1 MKKYL
6 LAFSLL
12 AVSTSLLAEVKLG
25 ESGVSANGS
34 VELDLFGR
42 TNTTG
47 KDGKDTTTSAMEIAT
62 TLNIDGKHDSEVGYL
77 IWRVATKIATD
88 WRYDSLGFR
97 EAWAGVD
104 GKYGK
109 FIAGNQFSTMYLTM
123 DWPYGAQ
130 GMGNLFGDLGA
141 HEVQYSRALS
151 YTTPNLAG
159 FTLNG
164 QYDIGGYGKNGVYID
179 ADGKGTLD
187 KTMAVDNGE
196 HNGEIN
202 HSYAYEVSLNYNN
215 NGLRADLGYYM
226 GKNNGTLDYAADAF
240 NGSRG
245 AQASAISVLKN
256 TASVYLAALKYNIG
270 AFDFNL
276 AYKYNLWDGELKDG
290 PAVYSVDKMNN
301 SDALVRVGYSFLEKN
316 KIDLGYQMITETKDE
331 ATSYYSAVN
340 TVNFQYT
347 RTISQNAVAF
357 LQVRHHMFDST
368 ELDHMWIDAHQG
380 NQDSATRFLIGYWV
394 GF

>member
-62 TLNIDGKHDSEVGYL
+62 TLNIDGKHDSDMGYL

-141 HEVQYSRALS
+141 HEVQYSRAIS

-164 QYDIGGYGKNGVYID
+164 QYDIGGYGENQN
-179 ADGKGTLD
+179 T
-187 KTMAVDNGE
+187 
-196 HNGEIN
+196 GEIN
-202 HSYAYEVSLNYNN
+202 HSYAYEASLNYNN

-226 GKNNGTLDYAADAF
+226 GKNNGTLDYTADAF
-240 NGSRG
+240 NGARG
-245 AQASAISVLKN
+245 AQASAVSALEN

-276 AYKYNLWDGELKDG
+276 AYKYNLWDGELNDG
-290 PAVYSVDKMNN
+290 SFVDKMNN